1 MSLPAARRTI
11 ACLALGLG
19 LLAAGPGDSRAGAE
33 DPWALCAAQA
43 AAAARQSGLPRHLL
57 DAIAKVESG
66 RWNAAEGAVIAW
78 PWTVTAEGRGRYLPS
93 RAAAL
98 AEVRALRARGL
109 GNIDVG
115 CLQINLRYH
124 PQAFA
129 SLQDAFDPAQNAA
142 YAAGYLARLRR
153 ETGSW
158 TRAIGR
164 YHSKTPRFSGPYRL
178 KVFRAW
184 REARRRT
191 DRTRLAA
198 KPPAGARP
206 ATRSEAAPGQ
216 IARRPAGEE
225 NRVTDKALRPY

>member
-1 MSLPAARRTI
+1 MSLPGARRTI
-11 ACLALGLG
+11 AFLALGLG
-19 LLAAGPGDSRAGAE
+19 LLAAAPGDARAAPA
-33 DPWALCAAQA
+33 DPWALCAEHA
-43 AAAARQSGLPRHLL
+43 AAAARRSGLPPHLL
-57 DAIAKVESG
+57 GAIAKVESG

-109 GNIDVG
+109 SNIDVG
-115 CLQINLRYH
+115 CMQVNLRHH
-124 PQAFA
+124 PKAFA
-129 SLQDAFDPAQNAA
+129 SLKAAFDPAQNAA

-184 REARRRT
+184 REERHQAN
-191 DRTRLAA
+191 RTRLAA
-198 KPPAGARP
+198 RPPAQPPARP
-206 ATRSEAAPGQ
+206 QAAPGQ
-216 IARRPAGEE
+216 IARRPAGEGHG
-225 NRVTDKALRPY
+225 VTTKAQRLY